1 MAPRPGRSLG
11 LVLGTVAAAGCGGG
25 AGAVDAALVVAPDG
39 PTPEVAGE
47 SGLPPPHPDARVGLG
62 GGSACDASA
71 QCLSGACPL
80 GVCSDWAH
88 AMRIGIDT
96 TSSGADVGQS
106 VHDFPLLV
114 RLSASHFPFGEARP
128 DGADLRFVD
137 GAGTTLAH
145 EIERWDTD
153 AGMADIW
160 VLVPHIEG
168 NRRDNL
174 LLMYWGNPLAPAAS
188 SGRSVFG
195 PFACVLHMTGDAD
208 GATSHVGG
216 SSGHDSV
223 GLLQNPDA
231 AAPPTDGVAGT
242 GLRFDGQ
249 DTYLTIATRM
259 TMPAPI
265 TFSLWFRTTST
276 AGGGLASLANKT
288 SGDDAQFD
296 RVLWMDEGGRLELAI
311 LTGSGY
317 SRVASLTGYND
328 GAWHL
333 AVARVSAAGL
343 YLFVDGEPL
352 ADDPSIRSTAYASG
366 YWRLADGVPVSATD
380 TEAGRRFQGALDEVR
395 ILGGEESDAWIKL
408 AYATQ
413 RPGATAVGYERI
425 P

>member
-1 MAPRPGRSLG
+1 
-11 LVLGTVAAAGCGGG
+11 
-25 AGAVDAALVVAPDG
+25 
-39 PTPEVAGE
+39 
-47 SGLPPPHPDARVGLG
+47 
-62 GGSACDASA
+62 
-71 QCLSGACPL
+71 
-80 GVCSDWAH
+80 
-88 AMRIGIDT
+88 MRIGIDT

-114 RLSASHFPFGEARP
+114 RLSADHFPFGEARP

-195 PFACVLHMTGDAD
+195 PFACVLHMTRDGD
-208 GATSHVGG
+208 GVTSHAAD
-216 SSGHDSV
+216 SSGHDSA

-231 AAPPTDGVAGT
+231 TAPPTDGVAGP
-242 GLRFDGQ
+242 GLGFDGE
-249 DTYLTIATRM
+249 DAYLTIATRM

-265 TFSLWFRTTST
+265 TLSLWFRTTST
-276 AGGGLASLANKT
+276 AGGGLAGLANKA

-296 RVLWMDEGGRLELAI
+296 RVLWMDEGGRLELAMM
-311 LTGSGY
+311 TGSGY
-317 SRVASLTGYND
+317 SLVASLTGYND
-328 GAWHL
+328 DAWHL

-343 YLFVDGEPL
+343 YLFLDGEPV
-352 ADDPSIRSTAYASG
+352 ADDPGIRSAAYASG
-366 YWRLADGVPVSATD
+366 YWRIADGVPMSATD
-380 TEAGRRFQGALDEVR
+380 TGAGRRFQGALDEIR

-413 RPGATAVGYERI
+413 RPGATAVRYERI